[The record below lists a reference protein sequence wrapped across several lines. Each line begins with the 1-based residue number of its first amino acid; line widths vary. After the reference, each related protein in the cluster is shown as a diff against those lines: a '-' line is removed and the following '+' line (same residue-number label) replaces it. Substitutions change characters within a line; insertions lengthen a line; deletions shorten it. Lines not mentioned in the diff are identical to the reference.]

1 MHNIVLVINY
11 DRGSNPNT
19 TRTILCYVSLNT
31 EAAGSLTPQS
41 ICTPSFPSDT
51 GTDSW
56 HREMKERSSLLIL
69 LSFGSTRA
77 VFANCFVDLMHSRK
91 PELNF
96 LWVHTKLVDCWSA
109 SKYRYSNLYCG
120 MITEY
125 VLAKETYSLLRQTA
139 NT

>member
-56 HREMKERSSLLIL
+56 HREMKERRSLLIL
-69 LSFGSTRA
+69 QLAQRNERAELSVNSAVSTE
-77 VFANCFVDLMHSRK
+77 K
-91 PELNF
+91 
-96 LWVHTKLVDCWSA
+96 
-109 SKYRYSNLYCG
+109 
-120 MITEY
+120 
-125 VLAKETYSLLRQTA
+125 
-139 NT
+139 